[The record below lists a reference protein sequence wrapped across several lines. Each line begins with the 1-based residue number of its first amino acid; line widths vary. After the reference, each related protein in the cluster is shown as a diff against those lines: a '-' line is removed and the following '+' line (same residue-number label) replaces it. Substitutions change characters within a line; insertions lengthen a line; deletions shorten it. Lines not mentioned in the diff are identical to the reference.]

1 MIVKETCKKIVTWF
15 LLICNVFTL
24 VPLTVFADTTPS
36 KGEIKDPVVEAGKLE
51 KDGDIQIIKTVTKVN
66 DTGKYNVSFTVKGMP
81 VEEPT
86 ERVKPIYVAVV
97 FDRSGSMYCSNG
109 TTTYPSLGSSTKV
122 DTINGQD
129 IYCKSK
135 RDVYKDKW
143 AKAVNGAIDF
153 SKDLVAKSDT
163 YVSLVTFAS
172 SASKAT
178 EFSRNAFTEKDF
190 GYPNGGTDL
199 AGGIKA
205 ATEALNTVKG
215 DVQKFI
221 LVIGDGEP
229 TFYYG
234 QQEWCDRGECTYSTD
249 AAKNEANT
257 AKDSKIK
264 IFSVGYGVS
273 KDSNAEK
280 VLMAISSNKEKND
293 KYYISASTSGISEAL
308 NTVVKE
314 MNTIAAGKNATL
326 KDTIGGQFTYVSS
339 NNENV
344 KNNGDVV
351 TYKIDEITEEGITFD
366 FDIQIKEETPTGWYD
381 TNDFANNGV
390 ILEYTDAYGKPKTIS
405 FDKSSK
411 VYWVGN
417 KYDYTI
423 NYYKD
428 SISEE
433 NHLGTVSEAA
443 EYNETITAD
452 TTKYLPE
459 GYKFVGEAPSMII
472 KTEGNNIDVI
482 YVKDTFNYVINYYK
496 DSKSDD
502 NYLGNVSD
510 SALYGDKIVADTTK
524 YLPEGYKFVGVEPSM
539 VIKTNGNVIDVI
551 YTKEN
556 YNYTIN
562 YYKDS
567 ISLENHLGTVS
578 ESALYGDEII
588 ADTTK
593 YLPEGYKFVGEA
605 PSMIIKTEGNNIDVI
620 YVKKELIYTV
630 EYYFDGIIDEQ
641 LTEEYT
647 ALYGD
652 VISEYV
658 DKTKEN
664 YILDINNPVN
674 VPLVI
679 SEKDNVIKVYYVY
692 DEGEIIPPYTG
703 STDNGLFNLLFFLAS
718 VLIITKINLKTKEN

>member
-1 MIVKETCKKIVTWF
+1 
-15 LLICNVFTL
+15 
-24 VPLTVFADTTPS
+24 
-36 KGEIKDPVVEAGKLE
+36 
-51 KDGDIQIIKTVTKVN
+51 
-66 DTGKYNVSFTVKGMP
+66 
-81 VEEPT
+81 
-86 ERVKPIYVAVV
+86 
-97 FDRSGSMYCSNG
+97 
-109 TTTYPSLGSSTKV
+109 
-122 DTINGQD
+122 
-129 IYCKSK
+129 
-135 RDVYKDKW
+135 
-143 AKAVNGAIDF
+143 
-153 SKDLVAKSDT
+153 
-163 YVSLVTFAS
+163 
-172 SASKAT
+172 
-178 EFSRNAFTEKDF
+178 
-190 GYPNGGTDL
+190 
-199 AGGIKA
+199 
-205 ATEALNTVKG
+205 
-215 DVQKFI
+215 
-221 LVIGDGEP
+221 
-229 TFYYG
+229 
-234 QQEWCDRGECTYSTD
+234 
-249 AAKNEANT
+249 
-257 AKDSKIK
+257 
-264 IFSVGYGVS
+264 
-273 KDSNAEK
+273 
-280 VLMAISSNKEKND
+280 
-293 KYYISASTSGISEAL
+293 
-308 NTVVKE
+308 
-314 MNTIAAGKNATL
+314 
-326 KDTIGGQFTYVSS
+326 
-339 NNENV
+339 
-344 KNNGDVV
+344 
-351 TYKIDEITEEGITFD
+351 
-366 FDIQIKEETPTGWYD
+366 
-381 TNDFANNGV
+381 
-390 ILEYTDAYGKPKTIS
+390 
-405 FDKSSK
+405 
-411 VYWVGN
+411 
-417 KYDYTI
+417 
-423 NYYKD
+423 
-428 SISEE
+428 
-433 NHLGTVSEAA
+433 
-443 EYNETITAD
+443 
-452 TTKYLPE
+452 
-459 GYKFVGEAPSMII
+459 MII

-556 YNYTIN
+556 YNYTVN

-630 EYYFDGIIDEQ
+630 EYYFDDIIDEQ